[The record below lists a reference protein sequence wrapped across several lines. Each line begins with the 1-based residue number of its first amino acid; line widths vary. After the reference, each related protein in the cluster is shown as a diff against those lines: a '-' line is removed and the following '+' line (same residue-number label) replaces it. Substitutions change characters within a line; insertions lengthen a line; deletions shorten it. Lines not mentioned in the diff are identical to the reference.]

1 MAKVISEF
9 AVGKCV
15 VLKLDEAV
23 PNRKFSKYKI
33 GGELFSPVIVY
44 DAVNCIAIEA
54 SGSFKG
60 KTVEFV

>member
-9 AVGKCV
+9 AIGKYM

-23 PNRKFSKYKI
+23 PNRKFSKYKV
-33 GGELFSPVIVY
+33 GGDLFTPVIVY
-44 DAVNCIAIEA
+44 DAVNCIAIE
-54 SGSFKG
+54 SSESFKG